1 LNFPLNIAD
10 ITLAHPW
17 FLLLLPVAIVLQIL
31 IAKTKNKVALQ
42 VSNLQTLPNIK
53 SGWKTKFS
61 FVPNLLK
68 TLGLCLAIIALARP
82 QLTNT
87 FTQTEGDG
95 VDVVLSIDISGSML
109 AQDFDPNRLD
119 AAKDVATKFVTAR
132 PYDNI
137 GLVIFSGESFSMCP
151 LTTDHRLLTQ
161 SIQNIR
167 SGMIASGTAIGMGL
181 ATAVDRVRN
190 SKAKSKV
197 VVLLTDGV
205 DNCIDCPIAPRTALD
220 IALAL
225 GVKVYTIGVGTKGL
239 AYAPS
244 NQQDAFGNWIFAMQ
258 EVIIDE
264 ALLTEIANKTGGK
277 YYRATDTK
285 ALQQI
290 FTEIDKLEKSKLKI
304 KTHKQVKELY
314 YGVLLIAFVL
324 LTLAFVLD
332 RTLLKKFP

>member
-1 LNFPLNIAD
+1 LNPLSNISE

-17 FLLLLPVAIVLQIL
+17 FLLLIPFVLVLHFL
-31 IAKTKNKVALQ
+31 IAKSKNKVALQ
-42 VSNLQTLPNIK
+42 VGNIQALPQVQA
-53 SGWKTKFS
+53 GWKTRLAFL
-61 FVPNLLK
+61 PALLK
-68 TLGLCLAIIALARP
+68 AIGLCLAIIALARP

-87 FTQTEGDG
+87 YTQTEGDG

-109 AQDFDPNRLD
+109 AQDFEPNRLE
-119 AAKDVATKFVTAR
+119 AAKDVATKFVNAR

-161 SIQNIR
+161 SIQNMR
-167 SGMIASGTAIGMGL
+167 SGMLPSGTAIGMGL

-264 ALLTEIANKTGGK
+264 ELLTEIANKTGGK
-277 YYRATDTK
+277 YYRATDAK

-290 FTEIDKLEKSKLKI
+290 FASIDKLEKSKLKI
-304 KTHKQVKELY
+304 KTHKQIKELY
-314 YGVLLIAFVL
+314 YGVLLVAFVL
-324 LTLAFVLD
+324 LTLAFVLE
-332 RTLLKKFP
+332 RTALKKFP